1 MPVPEVDK
9 KAKVVMR
16 KLRRAERQ
24 ARRKQF
30 WARMGKRFRD
40 HLLAGVLVVVP
51 LGATVLII
59 KWLFEWVD
67 DILQPII
74 RGIVGRPIYGLGFAI
89 TLLVVYIAGV
99 AVTYFGAHRLFQY
112 AESAL
117 SRVPVVRPM
126 YYGIK
131 QILESFAAPRETG
144 FMQVVL
150 VEFPRKG
157 VHTLGFITNEE
168 FDAAGKKLLNV
179 FIPTAPNPTSGFLE
193 IMGEEEVLRTD
204 IPVDDALKMIVSAG
218 RVSLHKVNARISSS
232 QNGAV
237 SAKTAGATQVVPPPA
252 NADPD

>member
-1 MPVPEVDK
+1 MPAAEIDE
-9 KAKVVMR
+9 KARVVVR
-16 KLRRAERQ
+16 KLRRAERR
-24 ARRKQF
+24 ARRKEF
-30 WARMGKRFRD
+30 WTRAGRRVRD

-74 RGIVGRPIYGLGFAI
+74 RGIVGRPIYGLGFLI
-89 TLLVVYIAGV
+89 TLLVVYAAGV
-99 AVTYFGAHRLFQY
+99 AVTYFGAQRLFLY
-112 AESAL
+112 FESVL

-157 VHTLGFITNEE
+157 VRTLGFITNEE
-168 FDAAGKKLLNV
+168 FDAAGEKLLNV

-193 IMGEEEVLRTD
+193 IMREEEVLRTD
-204 IPVDDALKMIVSAG
+204 IAVDDALKMIVSAG
-218 RVSLHKVNARISSS
+218 RVSLPKVNARIASD
-232 QNGAV
+232 QNRAV
-237 SAKTAGATQVVPPPA
+237 STDSVGLDQAVPPPS
-252 NADPD
+252 NEDLE

>member
-1 MPVPEVDK
+1 MPAPEIDE
-9 KAKVVMR
+9 KAKVVVNS
-16 KLRRAERQ
+16 LRRAERK
-24 ARRKQF
+24 ARRKEF
-30 WARMGKRFRD
+30 WARQGRRFRD

-51 LGATVLII
+51 IGATVLII
-59 KWLFEWVD
+59 RWLFEWVD

-74 RGIVGRPIYGLGFAI
+74 REIAGRPIYGLGFAI
-89 TLLVVYIAGV
+89 TFLFIYIAGV
-99 AVTYFGAHRLFQY
+99 AVTNFGAHRLFDF
-112 AESAL
+112 AESLL

-157 VHTLGFITNEE
+157 IRTLGFITNEE
-168 FDAAGKKLLNV
+168 FDAAGEKLLNV

-193 IMGEEEVLRTD
+193 IMREEEVLRTD

-218 RVSLHKVNARISSS
+218 RVSLQKVNARITNSE
-232 QNGAV
+232 NGAV
-237 SAKTAGATQVVPPPA
+237 SADSVGISEVVPPPS
-252 NADPD
+252 NEDSD

>member
-1 MPVPEVDK
+1 MAGPEVDE
-9 KAKVVMR
+9 KAKVVVR

-24 ARRKQF
+24 ARRREF
-30 WARMGKRFRD
+30 WARLGKRFRD

-67 DILQPII
+67 DILQPVI
-74 RGIVGRPIYGLGFAI
+74 REIVGRPIYGLGFLI
-89 TLLVVYIAGV
+89 TFLVIYIAGV
-99 AVTYFGAHRLFQY
+99 AVTHFGAHRLFQY

-157 VHTLGFITNEE
+157 VRTLGFITNEA
-168 FDAAGKKLLNV
+168 FDAAGEKLLNV

-193 IMGEEEVLRTD
+193 IMREEEVLRTD

-218 RVSLHKVNARISSS
+218 RVSLQKVNTRIASSR
-232 QNGAV
+232 NGAV
-237 SAKTAGATQVVPPPA
+237 SAKTVRVADVVPPPS
-252 NADPD
+252 NEDSV